1 MRDYILMHLIISEVI
16 SEDDFL
22 EIYVYHFPT
31 WHIFLNS
38 ISVEMDRLK
47 GMLFSE

>member
-1 MRDYILMHLIISEVI
+1 MHFLISEMV

-31 WHIFLNS
+31 LHIYLNS
-38 ISVEMDRLK
+38 ISAEMDRLK
-47 GMLFSE
+47 EMLFNE